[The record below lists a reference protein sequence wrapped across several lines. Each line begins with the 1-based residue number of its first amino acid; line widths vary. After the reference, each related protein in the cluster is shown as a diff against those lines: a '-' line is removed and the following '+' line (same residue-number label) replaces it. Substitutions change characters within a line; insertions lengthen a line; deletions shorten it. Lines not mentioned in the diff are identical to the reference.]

1 MAACATRSKRRSRPQ
16 KRNCTL
22 LTGREMVEPRLH
34 EVEAEPTLLASCR
47 SCPPP
52 LYSSLLRVPIRVEMF
67 EACRVAVKGTG
78 LRIRLAAVLV
88 HDLKVQKILCGSKLV
103 RSDARATEELT
114 QALTNIVTFGFF
126 GRMIAC
132 SLTFKILARLHSLL
146 GLLRNVLSSVD
157 EAERCSNGSGTGG
170 PVRAALRAGPLPCA
184 HRPSQYPRPVLLRRH
199 PCHTGGT
206 PLSAKLIECQLGL

>member
-22 LTGREMVEPRLH
+22 FTGREMVEPRLH

-67 EACRVAVKGTG
+67 EACRVALKGTG

-88 HDLKVQKILCGSKLV
+88 QDLKVQKILCGSKLV

-157 EAERCSNGSGTGG
+157 EAEKDVQMG
-170 PVRAALRAGPLPCA
+170 AALESLCA
-184 HRPSQYPRPVLLRRH
+184 QQFALARCLARIVLRNIPAPFSSDAILV
-199 PCHTGGT
+199 T
-206 PLSAKLIECQLGL
+206 

>member
-1 MAACATRSKRRSRPQ
+1 
-16 KRNCTL
+16 
-22 LTGREMVEPRLH
+22 MVEHRLH
-34 EVEAEPTLLASCR
+34 EVEAEPTLLGCR

-88 HDLKVQKILCGSKLV
+88 QDLKVQKILCGSKLV
-103 RSDARATEELT
+103 RSDARTEELT
-114 QALTNIVTFGFF
+114 QALINIVKFGFF
-126 GRMIAC
+126 GRMLAC

-157 EAERCSNGSGTGG
+157 EAEKDVQMG
-170 PVRAALRAGPLPCA
+170 AALESLCAQQFALARCLARIVLRNIPAPFSSDAILVTREGP
-184 HRPSQYPRPVLLRRH
+184 H
-199 PCHTGGT
+199 
-206 PLSAKLIECQLGL
+206 